1 MSWKDTHFTYLSIN
15 RENAQKLKER
25 AESDSSS
32 SLAVQ
37 SVWLNPVTDI
47 FPSISQTTRRSCTF
61 CNNCFYLGGRGRIW
75 VRHQWKTAIRG
86 NFFFSKVGLGLSRQK
101 QAATGISQPKAYN
114 KFTDGMMLSKAE
126 ISVETSWKKNYFIL
140 SITFA
145 NIQVIS

>member
-1 MSWKDTHFTYLSIN
+1 MICNTCNLPLTHIKIQLRHEVFLKRCSAGLMSWKDTHFTYLSRN

-37 SVWLNPVTDI
+37 FVWLNPVTDI

-86 NFFFSKVGLGLSRQK
+86 NLTWDQAQFARFS
-101 QAATGISQPKAYN
+101 Y
-114 KFTDGMMLSKAE
+114 
-126 ISVETSWKKNYFIL
+126 IL
-140 SITFA
+140 SNVAIPA
-145 NIQVIS
+145 GM